1 MFVDFNSVFK
11 KKTQKEM
18 PIPPSLLEHM
28 SNSLPDGLKYEALS
42 DGSCHIIAESGNVS
56 ISGLVFKPTPEQKSI
71 IGDNYTYDDV
81 MKFSYNSQQ
90 AICFESQTP
99 GTIIINGNSVPAEKF
114 VVKPFSPIE
123 VKKSSFYI
131 MPSAFPA
138 PFSVEVASPKYKR
151 TLNIHRVANPSVDIS
166 KYESENNEPLVLTY
180 YMNSSTK
187 TVSLTASLKLNN
199 ARTIQDIVEAVSI
212 YNAFIDGIAS
222 IAGTTMR
229 RGVTNSE
236 ENKFNEESIVFWEK
250 VMEIEKILDISF
262 VPPKNDI
269 DYKTMCLI
277 EQLYQSLVHQK
288 STRESRRTT
297 SISGEWNSDMDH
309 QLDGRIG
316 KKQFMIFAGEQKQKL
331 LGVDFVVYLI
341 AGQCNAI
348 IANYTVSNGKYTIEF
363 DDIDSD
369 NPFFTAV
376 RYFKTKDE
384 MESIIKNN
392 IPFEEEMLNAVAVST
407 FI

>member
-1 MFVDFNSVFK
+1 MFVDFNNVFG

-18 PIPPSLLEHM
+18 PIPQSLLEHM

-90 AICFESQTP
+90 AICFESKTP

-114 VVKPFSPIE
+114 FVKPFSPIE

-131 MPSAFPA
+131 RPSAFPE

-151 TLNIHRVANPSVDIS
+151 TLNIHQVANPSVDIS
-166 KYESENNEPLVLTY
+166 KYESDTNEPLVLTY

-187 TVSLTASLKLNN
+187 TVSLTTSLKLNN

-212 YNAFIDGIAS
+212 YNAFIDGNAC
-222 IAGTTMR
+222 IAGTTMH
-229 RGVTNSE
+229 RGATNGE

-250 VMEIEKILDISF
+250 VMALEKILGVSF

-277 EQLYQSLVHQK
+277 EQLHQSLVHQK
-288 STRESRRTT
+288 STRESQRTT
-297 SISGEWNSDMDH
+297 SISGDWASDMDR
-309 QLDGRIG
+309 QLDGNIG
-316 KKQFMIFAGEQKQKL
+316 KKQFMIFAGAQEQEL
-331 LGVDFVVYLI
+331 LGADFVVYLI
-341 AGQCNAI
+341 AGQCNAVI
-348 IANYTVSNGKYTIEF
+348 SKYTVSHGKYTIEF
-363 DDIDSD
+363 GDLDAD

-392 IPFEEEMLNAVAVST
+392 IPFEDEMLNAVAVSN

>member
-1 MFVDFNSVFK
+1 MFVDFNSIFG
-11 KKTQKEM
+11 KKTQKEI
-18 PIPPSLLEHM
+18 PIPPSLIEHI
-28 SNSLPDGLKYEALS
+28 SSSLPDGLKYEAMP
-42 DGSCHIIAESGNVS
+42 DGSCHIVAESGNTS

-99 GTIIINGNSVPAEKF
+99 GTIIINGNSVPAEKI

-131 MPSAFPA
+131 RPSAFPE

-166 KYESENNEPLVLTY
+166 KYESDTNEPIVLTY
-180 YMNSSTK
+180 FLNSSTE
-187 TVSLTASLKLNN
+187 TVRLTASLQLNN
-199 ARTIQDIVEAVSI
+199 ARTIQDIVDAVSI
-212 YNAFIDGIAS
+212 YNAFIDGNACM
-222 IAGTTMR
+222 AGITMH
-229 RGVTNSE
+229 RGAAISE
-236 ENKFNEESIVFWEK
+236 ENKFSEESIVFWEK
-250 VMEIEKILDISF
+250 VIELEKILNVSF

-277 EQLYQSLVHQK
+277 EQLYQSLINQK
-288 STRESRRTT
+288 STREAQRTT
-297 SISGEWNSDMDH
+297 SISGNWTSDMDR

-316 KKQFMIFAGEQKQKL
+316 KKQFMFSTCEQKQKL
-331 LGVDFVVYLI
+331 LGVDLVVYLI
-341 AGQCNAI
+341 AGQCNAVI
-348 IANYTVSNGKYTIEF
+348 SKYTVNNGKYTIEF
-363 DDIDSD
+363 GDLDSD

-376 RYFKTKDE
+376 RFFKTKDE

-392 IPFEEEMLNAVAVST
+392 IPLEEEMLNAVAVSNS
-407 FI
+407 I

>member
-1 MFVDFNSVFK
+1 MFVDFNSIFG
-11 KKTQKEM
+11 KKTQKEI

-42 DGSCHIIAESGNVS
+42 DGSCHIIAESGNVT

-99 GTIIINGNSVPAEKF
+99 GTIIINGNSVPAEKI

-123 VKKSSFYI
+123 VQKSSFYI
-131 MPSAFPA
+131 TPLAFPA
-138 PFSVEVASPKYKR
+138 PFSVDVASPKYKR
-151 TLNIHRVANPSVDIS
+151 TLNIRQVANPSVDIS
-166 KYESENNEPLVLTY
+166 KYESDANEPLVLTY

-212 YNAFIDGIAS
+212 YNAFIDGNAS
-222 IAGTTMR
+222 IAGTTMH
-229 RGVTNSE
+229 RGVTNGE

-250 VMEIEKILDISF
+250 VMELEKILDVSF

-341 AGQCNAI
+341 AGQCNAT

-363 DDIDSD
+363 GDIDSD

-384 MESIIKNN
+384 MESLIKNN
-392 IPFEEEMLNAVAVST
+392 IPFEEEMLNAVAVSN